1 MDSRIYLYTAVA
13 FAAVLMVDLVHAW
26 TQRKKE
32 TTLKSASIMTALYVS
47 IAVTFGLLL
56 PRWTDTQSQ
65 QAFFASW
72 ITEYSLS
79 LDNLFVFILV
89 FARLNIPK
97 ARQEIVLLFGI
108 GLSLILRA
116 VFLIVGVAMVQKWT
130 FMLFIFGSFLIYTA
144 IQILREDKEDDWEQS
159 RFIKYLKSKNFP
171 LIGIA
176 FIAIAITDLMFAF
189 DSIPAVIGITTNTYI
204 ILTSNFFALMGLRQL
219 YFLVEKLMSKLIY
232 ISLGLAL
239 VLLFI
244 GIKLIF
250 EALVHY
256 GHEKVIGVDVPVIT
270 LSQSLFT
277 IVSIL
282 TITTI
287 ASLVRNQKPKFP
299 L

>member
-1 MDSRIYLYTAVA
+1 MDSKIYLYTAAV
-13 FAAVLMVDLVHAW
+13 FAAILMVDLIHAW

-47 IAVTFGLLL
+47 IAITFGLLL
-56 PRWTDTQSQ
+56 PRWTEGGAQ

-97 ARQEIVLLFGI
+97 ARQEVVLLFGI

-116 VFLIVGVAMVQKWT
+116 TFLLAGVALVQKWT
-130 FMLFIFGSFLIYTA
+130 FILFVFGSFLIYTA
-144 IQILREDKEDDWEQS
+144 LQILREDKEDEWEQS
-159 RFIKYLKSKNFP
+159 KLIKYLNKKNFP

-256 GHEKVIGVDVPVIT
+256 GYEKVFGVEVPVIT

-282 TITTI
+282 TITTV